1 MDSLRDQMLRLT
13 YRGAASVL
21 GPVIDDRPPADLHG
35 DPRARSCANVAPGVG
50 FHLEVDHGRVPD
62 APPGP

>member
-35 DPRARSCANVAPGVG
+35 DPRDEKIDEKEKVRRQKIA
-50 FHLEVDHGRVPD
+50 HGKIGRAHV
-62 APPGP
+62 